1 MAKQA
6 AKKQTPMMRQF
17 DEIKAK
23 HPEAML
29 LFRVGDFY
37 ETFGTDAEKAS
48 KTLDI
53 ILTKRS
59 NGSASETALAGFP
72 HHALQTY
79 LPKLVKAGHRVAIV
93 EQLEDPKTVK
103 GLVKR
108 GVTDMITPGLNLN
121 TELLAG
127 KQHNYLASLYPAP
140 KGLWGLA
147 ITEVSTGA
155 FFYAEHDEQKIL
167 NALHTYAP
175 KEIIHPREMKRE
187 LRKKLEEDFYL
198 FAIDGWAW
206 EPKYTKEQLEGHFET
221 QGLKGFGLEEGS
233 PAAIAA
239 GAVIHHLKRS
249 EFASLGHISTL
260 SRIALDDFMW
270 LDGFTIQNLEL
281 FQPSSGNGVS
291 TLAVIDQ
298 TVSPMGGRLLRN
310 YLALPLLDP
319 SEIAQRQDATEM
331 LVGDATLR
339 DNLRESLKGLPDM
352 ERIASRLAT
361 RRITPKEL
369 ARLRTAL
376 EASGE
381 VVKEVGEST
390 VKIPVADPDLMEEL
404 KNKLQRALVEDP
416 VVVIG
421 KGEAIQSAY
430 DEELMRL
437 RSLLNDATSTLEQI
451 RDKEAEITGIPSLKL
466 AFNNVFGYYLEVRNA
481 HKDKVPETWHRK
493 QTLVNAERYITDELK
508 KFEAEVLGAEEK
520 IKAIE
525 QRLFEELVEYSNQ
538 FLQKILHLARW
549 VATADV
555 LANFAEVAVINKY
568 IRPTFVEQQSI
579 AIERGRHP
587 VIEKVLPE
595 GEQYIANGIKMSA
608 EDAAIAMITGPNMS
622 GKSAFLRQVAL
633 IQILAQIGAFVPAA
647 HAELP
652 IVDRLFVRVGASDN
666 LSKGESTFMVEM
678 NETATI
684 LNNISSR
691 SLVILDEIGRGTSTF
706 DGVSIAWGIAE
717 FLHQHPSAPLVLFA
731 THYHE
736 LNEMAKDFNKVRNY
750 HVAAQDID
758 GHIVFTRQLKPGG
771 TAHSF
776 GLHVAKLAG
785 IPSYVLHRA
794 DRVLEGLEAQRNSAE
809 SSGGNQEEG
818 GQLNFFSLDRPEL
831 EDVASELEMLDLDQ
845 MKPIE
850 ALMLLQT
857 LKEKVSKKQL

>member
-1 MAKQA
+1 MAKKA

-37 ETFGTDAEKAS
+37 ETFGSDAEKAS
-48 KTLDI
+48 QTLDI

-93 EQLEDPKTVK
+93 EQLEDPKSVK

-121 TELLAG
+121 TELLSG
-127 KQHNYLASLYPAP
+127 KQHNYLAALYPAV
-140 KGLWGLA
+140 KGPWGLA
-147 ITEVSTGA
+147 IVEVSTGA
-155 FFYAEHDEQKIL
+155 FFYAQHDQEKIL
-167 NALHTYAP
+167 GALHTYSP
-175 KEIIHPREMKRE
+175 KEIIHPKEMKRE
-187 LRKKLEEDFYL
+187 LRKSLEESFYL
-198 FAIDGWAW
+198 FGVDGWAW
-206 EPKYTKEQLEGHFET
+206 EENYTTEQLEAHFNT
-221 QGLKGFGLEEGS
+221 KGLSGFGLEPGA

-249 EFASLGHISTL
+249 EFVSLGHINTL
-260 SRIALDDFMW
+260 ARITLDDYMW

-281 FQPSSGNGVS
+281 FHPSTGSGVS
-291 TLAVIDQ
+291 TLKVIDV
-298 TVSPMGGRLLRN
+298 TVSPMGGRLLRS
-310 YLALPLLDP
+310 YLALPLLDQRD
-319 SEIAQRQDATEM
+319 IARRQDAVEGF
-331 LVGDATLR
+331 LNDAA
-339 DNLRESLKGLPDM
+339 LREVLRSTLKALPDM
-352 ERIASRLAT
+352 ERLASRLAT
-361 RRITPKEL
+361 GRISPKEL
-369 ARLRTAL
+369 ARLNASLNAASKAVEIVSKTAVEIPFEMPDML
-376 EASGE
+376 ESLRE
-381 VVKEVGEST
+381 
-390 VKIPVADPDLMEEL
+390 
-404 KNKLQRALVEDP
+404 KLSMALVDDP

-421 KGEAIQSAY
+421 KGPSIRSSY
-430 DEELMRL
+430 NDELLRL
-437 RSLLNDATSTLEQI
+437 RGLLEDATATLEEI
-451 RDKEAEITGIPSLKL
+451 RVKEAESSGIPSLKL
-466 AFNNVFGYYLEVRNA
+466 AFNNVFGYYLEVRNS
-481 HKDKVPETWHRK
+481 HKDKVPEQWHRK

-525 QRLFEELVEYSNQ
+525 VRLFEELVAEANT
-538 FLQKILHLARW
+538 FLDGILKLARW
-549 VATADV
+549 TATVDV
-555 LANFAEVAVINKY
+555 LSSFAEIALRNQYVRPSFVA
-568 IRPTFVEQQSI
+568 EQSI
-579 AIERGRHP
+579 AITKGRHP

-595 GEQYIANGIKMSA
+595 HEAYIANGIEMSS
-608 EDAAIAMITGPNMS
+608 EDSAIAMITGPNMS
-622 GKSAFLRQVAL
+622 GKSAFLRQVAI
-633 IQILAQIGAFVPAA
+633 IQILAQMGAFVPASS
-647 HAELP
+647 AELP
-652 IVDRLFVRVGASDN
+652 IIDRLFVRVGASDN

-684 LNNISSR
+684 LNNISPR

-717 FLHQHPSAPLVLFA
+717 FLHQHPNTPLVLFA

-736 LNEMAKDFNKVRNY
+736 LNEMTHEFKKVKNY
-750 HVAAQDID
+750 HVAAQEHE
-758 GHIVFTRQLKPGG
+758 GTIVFTRQLKPGG

-794 DRVLEGLEAQRNSAE
+794 DRVLESLESQRK
-809 SSGGNQEEG
+809 SSEIDAGVGGSGQ
-818 GQLNFFSLDRPEL
+818 QLNFFSLDRPEL
-831 EDVASELEMLDLDQ
+831 EEVATELEMLDLDHL
-845 MKPIE
+845 KPIE

-857 LKEKVSKKQL
+857 LKEKISKK

>member
-1 MAKQA
+1 MAKKA

-37 ETFGTDAEKAS
+37 ETFGSDAEKAS
-48 KTLDI
+48 QTLDI

-93 EQLEDPKTVK
+93 EQLEDPKSVK

-121 TELLAG
+121 TELLSG
-127 KQHNYLASLYPAP
+127 KQHNYLAALYPAP
-140 KGLWGLA
+140 KGPWGLA
-147 ITEVSTGA
+147 IVEISTGA
-155 FFYAEHDEQKIL
+155 FFYAEHESDKIL
-167 NALHTYAP
+167 GALHTYSP
-175 KEIIHPREMKRE
+175 KEIIHPKEMKRE
-187 LRKKLEEDFYL
+187 LRKSLEDSFYL
-198 FAIDGWAW
+198 FGVDSWAW
-206 EPKYTKEQLEGHFET
+206 EQAYTTEQLEGHFKT
-221 QGLKGFGLEEGS
+221 QGLSGFGLEPGA

-239 GAVIHHLKRS
+239 GAIIHHLSRS
-249 EFASLGHISTL
+249 EFSALGHINTL

-281 FQPSSGNGVS
+281 FHPSNASGVS
-291 TLAVIDQ
+291 TIEVIDT
-298 TVSPMGGRLLRN
+298 TVSAMGGRLLRS
-310 YLALPLLDP
+310 YLSLPLLDKND
-319 SEIAQRQDATEM
+319 IIGRQNALDGLLTDAE
-331 LVGDATLR
+331 
-339 DNLRESLKGLPDM
+339 LREDVRAALKGLPDM
-352 ERIASRLAT
+352 ERLASRLAT
-361 RRITPKEL
+361 GRISPKEL
-369 ARLRTAL
+369 ARLNASL
-376 EASGE
+376 EASAK
-381 VVKEVGEST
+381 VVAAVESS
-390 VKIPVADPDLMEEL
+390 EL
-404 KNKLQRALVEDP
+404 KLPLSTPDTLNTLRERLAEALVDDP

-421 KGEAIQSAY
+421 KGESIRSAY
-430 DEELMRL
+430 NEELLRL
-437 RSLLNDATSTLEQI
+437 RELLSDATGTLEDI
-451 RDKEAEITGIPSLKL
+451 RTKEAEASGIPSLKL
-466 AFNNVFGYYLEVRNA
+466 AFNNVFGYYLEVRNS
-481 HKDKVPETWHRK
+481 HKDKVPEQWHRK

-525 QRLFEELVEYSNQ
+525 VQLFEELVDFANTY
-538 FLQKILHLARW
+538 LKGVLKLARW
-549 VATADV
+549 IATVDV
-555 LANFAEVAVINKY
+555 LSSFAEIAVRNGY
-568 IRPTFVEQQSI
+568 VRPQFIDQQSI
-579 AIERGRHP
+579 AIEKGRHP

-595 GEQYIANGIKMSA
+595 HQSYIANGINMSSQ
-608 EDAAIAMITGPNMS
+608 DASIAMITGPNMS

-633 IQILAQIGAFVPAA
+633 IQILAQVGAYVPADKA
-647 HAELP
+647 VLP

-684 LNNISSR
+684 LNNISSK

-717 FLHQHPSAPLVLFA
+717 FLHQHPGCPLVLFA

-736 LNEMAKDFNKVRNY
+736 LNEMTHEFSKVKNY
-750 HVAAQDID
+750 HVAAQEHD
-758 GHIVFTRQLKPGG
+758 GSIVFTRQLKPGG

-794 DRVLEGLEAQRNSAE
+794 DRVLESLE
-809 SSGGNQEEG
+809 SGRKSTEDAAVSMGQNQ
-818 GQLNFFSLDRPEL
+818 QLNFFSMDRPEL
-831 EDVASELEMLDLDQ
+831 EEIATELETLDLDHL
-845 MKPIE
+845 KPIE

-857 LKEKVSKKQL
+857 LKEKVSKK